1 MRAVAGLTDDLEL
14 GIGFW
19 IWRAVCM
26 AVGMPKLRTAKAQTP
41 SLRVSCMTI
50 DEKCMAHARECVRL
64 AGLTDDQ
71 EVRDQLIALARDWIV
86 AARKHEEEEEDDDDD
101 SKVLVFPSAVE
112 RSRRHGL
119 RMSLRHAGS
128 RRLS

>member
-1 MRAVAGLTDDLEL
+1 MRAVAGSTDDLEL

-19 IWRAVCM
+19 IWRSLY
-26 AVGMPKLRTAKAQTP
+26 GSWDAKAANREGANP
-41 SLRVSCMTI
+41 SLRVPCMTV

-71 EVRDQLIALARDWIV
+71 GVRNQLIALARDWII
-86 AARKHEEEEEDDDDD
+86 AARKEEDDDD

-119 RMSLRHAGS
+119 RMSLRHAGP

>member
-1 MRAVAGLTDDLEL
+1 MRAVAGSTDDLEL

-19 IWRAVCM
+19 IWRSLY
-26 AVGMPKLRTAKAQTP
+26 GSWDAKAANREGANP
-41 SLRVSCMTI
+41 SLRVPCMTV
-50 DEKCMAHARECVRL
+50 DEKCMAQARECVRL
-64 AGLTDDQ
+64 AGLTDGQ

-86 AARKHEEEEEDDDDD
+86 AARKEEEDDD

-119 RMSLRHAGS
+119 RMSLRHAGP

>member
-1 MRAVAGLTDDLEL
+1 MRAVAGSTDDLEL

-19 IWRAVCM
+19 IWRSLY
-26 AVGMPKLRTAKAQTP
+26 GSWDAKSCESRGANP
-41 SLRVSCMTI
+41 SLRVPCMTV

-86 AARKHEEEEEDDDDD
+86 AKEEEEDDD

-119 RMSLRHAGS
+119 RMSRVTQVRDGFPE
-128 RRLS
+128 

>member
-1 MRAVAGLTDDLEL
+1 
-14 GIGFW
+14 
-19 IWRAVCM
+19 
-26 AVGMPKLRTAKAQTP
+26 
-41 SLRVSCMTI
+41 MTI

-86 AARKHEEEEEDDDDD
+86 AARKEEEDDDE
-101 SKVLVFPSAVE
+101 SKVLVFPPAVE

-119 RMSLRHAGS
+119 RMSLRHAGP

>member
-1 MRAVAGLTDDLEL
+1 
-14 GIGFW
+14 
-19 IWRAVCM
+19 
-26 AVGMPKLRTAKAQTP
+26 
-41 SLRVSCMTI
+41 MTV

-86 AARKHEEEEEDDDDD
+86 AARKEDEEEDDD

-119 RMSLRHAGS
+119 RMSLRHRSGVIGKWK
-128 RRLS
+128 

>member
-41 SLRVSCMTI
+41 SLRVPGMTI

-86 AARKHEEEEEDDDDD
+86 AARKHEEEEDDDD

-119 RMSLRHAGS
+119 RMSLRHAGP
-128 RRLS
+128 R

>member
-1 MRAVAGLTDDLEL
+1 
-14 GIGFW
+14 
-19 IWRAVCM
+19 
-26 AVGMPKLRTAKAQTP
+26 
-41 SLRVSCMTI
+41 
-50 DEKCMAHARECVRL
+50 MAHARECVRL

-86 AARKHEEEEEDDDDD
+86 AARKEEEQEEEDDD

-119 RMSLRHAGS
+119 RMSLRHARP

>member
-1 MRAVAGLTDDLEL
+1 MRAVAGLTDDLEI
-14 GIGFW
+14 GIGLW

-26 AVGMPKLRTAKAQTP
+26 AVAMPKLRTAKAQTP
-41 SLRVSCMTI
+41 SLRVPCMTI

-86 AARKHEEEEEDDDDD
+86 AARKHEEEEEEDDD

-119 RMSLRHAGS
+119 RMSLRHARP

>member
-1 MRAVAGLTDDLEL
+1 MARSLYGSWDAQAANREGANPLT
-14 GIGFW
+14 
-19 IWRAVCM
+19 ASVM
-26 AVGMPKLRTAKAQTP
+26 YM
-41 SLRVSCMTI
+41 
-50 DEKCMAHARECVRL
+50 DEKCLAHARECVPL

-86 AARKHEEEEEDDDDD
+86 AARKEEEDDDD

-119 RMSLRHAGS
+119 RMSLRHAGP
-128 RRLS
+128 R

>member
-1 MRAVAGLTDDLEL
+1 MRAVAGSTDDREL

-19 IWRAVCM
+19 IWRSLY
-26 AVGMPKLRTAKAQTP
+26 GSWDAKAANREGANP
-41 SLRVSCMTI
+41 SLRAPCMTV

-71 EVRDQLIALARDWIV
+71 EVRDQLIAMARDWIV
-86 AARKHEEEEEDDDDD
+86 AARKEEEDDD

-119 RMSLRHAGS
+119 RMSLRHAGP

>member
-1 MRAVAGLTDDLEL
+1 MRAVAGLTDDLKL

-19 IWRAVCM
+19 IWRSLY
-26 AVGMPKLRTAKAQTP
+26 GSWDAKAANREGANP
-41 SLRVSCMTI
+41 SLRVPCMTV
-50 DEKCMAHARECVRL
+50 DEKCMAHARERVRL

-86 AARKHEEEEEDDDDD
+86 AARKEEEDDD

-119 RMSLRHAGS
+119 RMSLRHAGP

>member
-1 MRAVAGLTDDLEL
+1 
-14 GIGFW
+14 
-19 IWRAVCM
+19 
-26 AVGMPKLRTAKAQTP
+26 MP
-41 SLRVSCMTI
+41 I

-71 EVRDQLIALARDWIV
+71 EVRHQLVALARDWIV
-86 AARKHEEEEEDDDDD
+86 VARKQEEEEDDD

-112 RSRRHGL
+112 RNRRHGP
-119 RMSLRHAGS
+119 RISLRHAGP

>member
-1 MRAVAGLTDDLEL
+1 MRAVAGSTDDLEL

-19 IWRAVCM
+19 IWRSLY
-26 AVGMPKLRTAKAQTP
+26 GSWDAKAANREGANP
-41 SLRVSCMTI
+41 SLRVPCMTV

-86 AARKHEEEEEDDDDD
+86 AARKEEEEDDD

-119 RMSLRHAGS
+119 TDVPASPKRVIGKWK
-128 RRLS
+128 

>member
-1 MRAVAGLTDDLEL
+1 
-14 GIGFW
+14 
-19 IWRAVCM
+19 
-26 AVGMPKLRTAKAQTP
+26 
-41 SLRVSCMTI
+41 MTI

-64 AGLTDDQ
+64 AGLTDGQ

-86 AARKHEEEEEDDDDD
+86 AARKEEEEEEEKDDD

-119 RMSLRHAGS
+119 RMSLRHAG
-128 RRLS
+128 RFPE